1 VLLRD
6 YVWLPTQLL
15 IVRMIFWPRGWDFVL
30 PERGLHEEPFLPP
43 PVVKSMIHS
52 AKQNARAIL
61 IVEDDPMTRMT
72 ATDAFQD
79 AGFAVFEAANV
90 SEALSILAVSS
101 ADALFTDIEMPGGI
115 NGASL
120 ARQTRE
126 RWPWIKVAVTSGE
139 ATPPAG
145 AMPHD
150 ARFFPKPYNIR
161 RVVDHIQRITL
172 AA

>member
-1 VLLRD
+1 
-6 YVWLPTQLL
+6 
-15 IVRMIFWPRGWDFVL
+15 MIFWPRGRDFVL
-30 PERGLHEEPFLPP
+30 PQRGLHEEPFLPP

-72 ATDAFQD
+72 ATDAFRD

-90 SEALSILAVSS
+90 SDALSILAVSP
-101 ADALFTDIEMPGGI
+101 ADALFTDIEIPGGL
-115 NGASL
+115 NDTSL

-126 RWPWIKVAVTSGE
+126 RWPWIKMAVTSGE
-139 ATPPAG
+139 TTARVG
-145 AMPHD
+145 DMPHD
-150 ARFFPKPYNIR
+150 ARFFPKPYDIG